1 MDPVESSRLLQN
13 PQKSKIF
20 KKFLQKIRKTKIQ
33 KQKQENKSPGP
44 PGLLLDPKVLP
55 ASQIFSEDSQNSSK
69 ITKKIQEN
77 PQNPRNQKGHPK
89 KDEPSEPT
97 TNQQPD
103 VLSKDRRPP
112 RRLSIRQP

>member
-1 MDPVESSRLLQN
+1 MDPVDSSRLLQN
-13 PQKSKIF
+13 PQNPQFQEIF
-20 KKFLQKIRKTKIQ
+20 QKISKKQ
-33 KQKQENKSPGP
+33 KQKSKNKNPKR
-44 PGLLLDPKVLP
+44 KVLDLL
-55 ASQIFSEDSQNSSK
+55 ASSWIPRSSPLPKYFLRILK
-69 ITKKIQEN
+69 ILRKLQKIQEN

-112 RRLSIRQP
+112 